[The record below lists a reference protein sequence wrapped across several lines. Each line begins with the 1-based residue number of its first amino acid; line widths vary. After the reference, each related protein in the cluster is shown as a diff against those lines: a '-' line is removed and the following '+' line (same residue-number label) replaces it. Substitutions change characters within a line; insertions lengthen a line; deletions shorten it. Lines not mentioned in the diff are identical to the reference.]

1 MTTEGPAA
9 EPRGPAHGAA
19 FWVAAAVG
27 TAFMAFG
34 VHTLVRTR
42 AAAPVGHVLPW
53 LVGLLVLHD
62 AVITIALIVAGWALT
77 RWLPDWLLGPVRGA
91 LALSLLIAVFS
102 APLWRRYGIDPTNPS
117 RLPLDYAPAVL
128 TVLGLVWLAAVAV
141 AVQRWRTRPP
151 LR

>member
-1 MTTEGPAA
+1 
-9 EPRGPAHGAA
+9 
-19 FWVAAAVG
+19 
-27 TAFMAFG
+27 
-34 VHTLVRTR
+34 
-42 AAAPVGHVLPW
+42 VLPW

>member
-1 MTTEGPAA
+1 MSPESQAGEPQGTTHRVG
-9 EPRGPAHGAA
+9 
-19 FWVAAAVG
+19 FWVAAVVG
-27 TAFMAFG
+27 AALMAFG

-42 AAAPVGHVLPW
+42 AVAPVGHVLPW

-102 APLWRRYGIDPTNPS
+102 APLWRRYGIDPANPS

-128 TVLGLVWLAAVAV
+128 TVLGLVWLAAAAV